1 MKKFIALFLCLFM
14 LLSMTACGRK
24 TDNNADISD
33 IPVAGQ
39 DAEEEN
45 QPDIS
50 DNSENEIP
58 EYNYKTEREEV
69 ANNLRDAK
77 ELVENGDIEDATM
90 IIKSLQTRTLTDDE
104 KAQLKKL
111 QEKMITVSD

>member
-1 MKKFIALFLCLFM
+1 MKKFIALLLCLFM

-24 TDNNADISD
+24 NTSNADLND
-33 IPVAGQ
+33 IPTAGQ
-39 DAEEEN
+39 DAEEN
-45 QPDIS
+45 QPDTS

-58 EYNYKTEREEV
+58 EYNYETEREEV

-77 ELVENGDIEDATM
+77 ELIENGDIEDATM

>member
-1 MKKFIALFLCLFM
+1 MKKIIALLLCLFM

-24 TDNNADISD
+24 NKSNADLND
-33 IPVAGQ
+33 IPAARVE
-39 DAEEEN
+39 EEEN
-45 QPDIS
+45 QPDTS
-50 DNSENEIP
+50 DNAEDEIP
-58 EYNYKTEREEV
+58 EYDYETEREEV

-77 ELVENGDIEDATM
+77 ELIENGDIEDATM
-90 IIKSLQTRTLTDDE
+90 IIKGLQTRTLTDDE